1 MIFTSG
7 QVKRSLLTMRWT
19 SSSDPAA
26 ASIFDGRSRAQT
38 KCSSMKMYKGR

>member
-26 ASIFDGRSRAQT
+26 AAVATTPPTSIS
-38 KCSSMKMYKGR
+38 